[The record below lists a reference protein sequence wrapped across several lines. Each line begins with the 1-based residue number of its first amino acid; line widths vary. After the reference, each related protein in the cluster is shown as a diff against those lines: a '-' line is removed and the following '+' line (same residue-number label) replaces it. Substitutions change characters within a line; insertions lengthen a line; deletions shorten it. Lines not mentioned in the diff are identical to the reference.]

1 MTAMPA
7 ITPRSPAAA
16 TRQPATAGPAA
27 ELDAEL
33 DAADRRL
40 INRLQEGLPLVA
52 APYAVVAAELDL
64 SEGELLYRL
73 ERLLEAGV
81 LSRFGP
87 MYHAERLG
95 GGLTLAALAVPEPDF
110 EAVVEAVNAFPEVA
124 HNYRRE
130 HALNMWFVLA
140 TETPQR
146 IQEVI
151 DEIEAATGLPVFN
164 MPKQEEFHVRLH
176 LPV

>member
-1 MTAMPA
+1 MNAAPA
-7 ITPRSPAAA
+7 IRSE
-16 TRQPATAGPAA
+16 PAT
-27 ELDAEL
+27 L
-33 DAADRRL
+33 DAADRG
-40 INRLQEGLPLVA
+40 IVNRLQEGLPLVA
-52 APYAVVAAELDL
+52 APYAAVAAELGL

-73 ERLLEAGV
+73 ERLLESGV

-95 GGLTLAALAVPEPDF
+95 GGLTLAALAVPEPDYARVT
-110 EAVVEAVNAFPEVA
+110 ERVNAFPEVA

-130 HALNMWFVLA
+130 HRLNMWFVLA
-140 TETPQR
+140 TETPER
-146 IQEVI
+146 IGEVI
-151 DEIEAATGLPVFN
+151 AAIETATGLPVYN